1 MCSNSLSNGGDASGR
16 YETPYKPIPV
26 ISPQEYP
33 LYLIP
38 ESRELKDSMPP
49 CTLYSVVTVKD
60 AAAEGKR

>member
-1 MCSNSLSNGGDASGR
+1 MTAQTTTADTEETDTMGIVYLS
-16 YETPYKPIPV
+16 
-26 ISPQEYP
+26 

>member
-1 MCSNSLSNGGDASGR
+1 MPAQVSTTADTAELTPWASYLSYLMS
-16 YETPYKPIPV
+16 
-26 ISPQEYP
+26 
-33 LYLIP
+33 LYLFP